1 MINGA
6 NDFGPF
12 TEFRYTGKIR
22 VIFQSGNRVTGV
34 ETTGRGDR
42 TARNEG
48 VGSRLAAV
56 RNQVA
61 GVSCMTIPNGRL
73 CQTGTAA
80 AGQRVT
86 SFFIR
91 NGRVTRIGVAF
102 VID

>member
-61 GVSCMTIPNGRL
+61 GVSCRRSRM
-73 CQTGTAA
+73 
-80 AGQRVT
+80 
-86 SFFIR
+86 
-91 NGRVTRIGVAF
+91 VASARRAPRRRGSA
-102 VID
+102 